1 MALCAI
7 CYTRIGKRK
16 CVDSNIFVCSQCC
29 GSTRNVEKC
38 TGCEYNE
45 PTGFEKNSY
54 TGVPG
59 FSIKQMADDNTL
71 QRYSDAIEGAICKFD
86 YEHNLQ
92 LKDELA
98 LRVLELLIDKFYFK
112 KDVIP
117 GENELL
123 NKLYNNLI
131 WVISKNLKAVS
142 DSDITKI
149 VKTIYASVKRHTLL
163 GKREYLNFIL
173 AYVGIDGMRVIGNR

>member
-1 MALCAI
+1 M
-7 CYTRIGKRK
+7 
-16 CVDSNIFVCSQCC
+16 
-29 GSTRNVEKC
+29 
-38 TGCEYNE
+38 
-45 PTGFEKNSY
+45 
-54 TGVPG
+54 
-59 FSIKQMADDNTL
+59 
-71 QRYSDAIEGAICKFD
+71 
-86 YEHNLQ
+86 
-92 LKDELA
+92 
-98 LRVLELLIDKFYFK
+98 RVLELLIDKFYFK